1 VPLAAASTSEIVAIA
16 AAATA
21 VLGLVGA
28 FALWLMVRKLLAAQH
43 AVLGPSGAGDVVAY
57 ATRLAQEL
65 SVLRDYLEDV
75 AGALDRRVTR
85 TEMRLDHALSRRALI
100 RYDAYGEMSGHQ
112 SLSVALLDDSRS
124 GVIFSSIL
132 HRDAARLYVKEIR
145 EGRPELT
152 LSPEEE
158 EVLRLAL
165 AQDAG
170 AP

>member
-1 VPLAAASTSEIVAIA
+1 MVPVATLAASEVLAIA
-16 AAATA
+16 ATALA
-21 VLGLVGA
+21 VLGLTA
-28 FALWLMVRKLLAAQH
+28 TLALWLTLRKIRAAQQ

-57 ATRLAQEL
+57 ATALEL
-65 SVLRDYLEDV
+65 ELRILRDYLDDV
-75 AGALDRRVTR
+75 AARLDGRVRR
-85 TEMRLDHALSRRALI
+85 TETRLEHTFARRALV

-112 SLSVALLDDSRS
+112 SLSVALIDDSKS

-132 HRDAARLYVKEIR
+132 HRDAARLYVKQVH

-165 AQDAG
+165 EQEA
-170 AP
+170 